1 MTNHL
6 MEEVTD
12 ESIECFY
19 LFLDTNLFYSEK
31 VTYDIFDIK
40 LMTDLL
46 RLRNSFNMM
55 FSGYRKIEIL
65 IPKLVV
71 DEIYSI
77 KSHIIQ
83 SKISPFKNI
92 IQHLDEKSLISS
104 LERIYDN
111 IHVKLDSSGNCF
123 FQRII
128 LKLYPIAITIIFP
141 LLLKNRLKKIYHLNQ
156 NLTRKRNV
164 LLVIMVLKML

>member
-1 MTNHL
+1 MTKHL

-31 VTYDIFDIK
+31 VTYDIFNIK
-40 LMTDLL
+40 LMKDLL

-83 SKISPFKNI
+83 SKISPFKNT

-111 IHVKLDSSGNCF
+111 IHVKLDSSGNHF
-123 FQRII
+123 FSKHNIEII
-128 LKLYPIAITIIFP
+128 PYCDNNYFPTII
-141 LLLKNRLKKIYHLNQ
+141 
-156 NLTRKRNV
+156 T
-164 LLVIMVLKML
+164 